1 MGLVKMSQL
10 LDVTN
15 LTVRFGGLVALN
27 NVSFDLHQGEIVGL
41 IGPNGAGKTTMFSTL
56 VGLVKPTEG
65 HILLRGKEVGG
76 KRPHEVAQAGMT
88 KTFQNISLFPGMNV
102 RDNVIVAALSH
113 ADLDEAKLIA
123 DRALARLNLSSIAEL
138 NVNDLTFPQRALV
151 EVARAIATN
160 SKILLLDEVMAALNP
175 LEMDAVM
182 EVLRSLK
189 AEGFTLF
196 VVEHHMRAIM
206 RLCDRILVLQFGA
219 LIAQGTPVEIATN
232 STVIE
237 AYLGKDSKEHH

>member
-1 MGLVKMSQL
+1 MSQL

-65 HILLRGKEVGG
+65 HILLQGKEVGG
-76 KRPHEVAQAGMT
+76 KRPHEVAKAGMT